1 MVVFCCCTAPRS
13 LSGPRTTGDDAAWPA
28 PPPPVRLPG
37 PLTLNPVVP
46 VHVTFPISAYSTVPT
61 GRPMPAS
68 LVPIDPVDVGELV
81 IEDSDNDESPDSATH
96 NRSASSTLQ
105 LVRTHLRRHISQDSL
120 SKRKSRSAVGS
131 SQEEIE
137 RRAEL
142 KRLRHK
148 RIQEEL
154 SSEDDNKTPLGETS
168 SQRHNGASI
177 EILPRGGPRDTIE
190 FSVTEDSR
198 IDPDTQGVSPGDEN
212 TKDPALTSPTP
223 GNAGGNSLEARRA
236 SSPQLLPRTASQSLV
251 RTRHSLPQMSPDPLS
266 RRSST
271 FNDGCSLVSWRLSYN
286 AGQLDEFLGYP
297 DAEDASRMVSS
308 SQGFPLSADGTTLD
322 LLSATIP
329 LSNLLSRSHSSPARQ
344 GTPENEDSSDM
355 GNDQSPLSTWLRSQG
370 LRSATP
376 SFRGAGQ
383 SDDDNESEGS
393 IQQAEAVVLRRCSSV
408 QNLAVRENDLPSPD
422 VGRLHDVDVDNRLAT
437 RCLNTEEV
445 IFQSESGG
453 VGGQARSSKGRSS
466 LHGRFEPK
474 DKLPENESRTATVK
488 GKSVPLGVITS
499 SSSVYPSTANS
510 AVPTPGT
517 SSPHTPDWVVN
528 NGYPSPFS
536 LPGFSCEWCPMLC
549 SFRQW
554 LT

>member
-1 MVVFCCCTAPRS
+1 M
-13 LSGPRTTGDDAAWPA
+13 
-28 PPPPVRLPG
+28 PV
-37 PLTLNPVVP
+37 
-46 VHVTFPISAYSTVPT
+46 
-61 GRPMPAS
+61 S

-81 IEDSDNDESPDSATH
+81 IEDSDSDESPDSGTH
-96 NRSASSTLQ
+96 NRSASSTLH

-154 SSEDDNKTPLGETS
+154 SSEDDNKTPLGEAS
-168 SQRHNGASI
+168 SQRQHGASI
-177 EILPRGGPRDTIE
+177 EILPHGGPRDTIE
-190 FSVTEDSR
+190 FSMTEDSR
-198 IDPDTQGVSPGDEN
+198 IDCDTQGVSPGDEHTN
-212 TKDPALTSPTP
+212 DPSLASPTP
-223 GNAGGNSLEARRA
+223 GNAGGNNLEARRA

-297 DAEDASRMVSS
+297 DAEDASRMASS

-376 SFRGAGQ
+376 SFRAAGQ

-393 IQQAEAVVLRRCSSV
+393 IQQAEVVVLRRCSSV
-408 QNLAVRENDLPSPD
+408 QNLAVRETDLPSLD
-422 VGRLHDVDVDNRLAT
+422 ASRLDDTDIDNQLAT

-445 IFQSESGG
+445 IDQSGSGG
-453 VGGQARSSKGRSS
+453 ASGQARSSKGRSS
-466 LHGRFEPK
+466 LHERFGPK
-474 DKLPENESRTATVK
+474 DKLPENEPRTATIK
-488 GKSVPLGVITS
+488 GKLAPLGIITS
-499 SSSVYPSTANS
+499 SSSVYPSAANS
-510 AVPTPGT
+510 AVPTPSV

-528 NGYPSPFS
+528 NAYHTQFS
-536 LPGFSCEWCPMLC
+536 LPGFSCGWYPMLC
-549 SFRQW
+549 SFKQW